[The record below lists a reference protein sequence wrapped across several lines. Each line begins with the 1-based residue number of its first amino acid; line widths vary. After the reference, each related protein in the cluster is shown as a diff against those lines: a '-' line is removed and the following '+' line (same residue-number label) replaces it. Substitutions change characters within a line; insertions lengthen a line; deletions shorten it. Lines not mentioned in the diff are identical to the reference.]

1 MTDNKSFEGLDLSD
15 IGISIDNFVA
25 TVEIQRPPN
34 NFFDTGLIN
43 DLANIISQMDQSD
56 EVRAVVLCSEG
67 KHFCAGNDFSNAAR
81 NTEKRTGTQALGT
94 PYTRRQFACL
104 RQKLRLWQ
112 QSRARQLEAD
122 LGLRLCQ
129 TFGSYARK
137 LGLQRIS

>member
-1 MTDNKSFEGLDLSD
+1 MADNKSFEGLDLSD

-67 KHFCAGNDFSNAAR
+67 KHFCAGNDFSNA
-81 NTEKRTGTQALGT
+81 E
-94 PYTRRQFACL
+94 
-104 RQKLRLWQ
+104 
-112 QSRARQLEAD
+112 
-122 LGLRLCQ
+122 
-129 TFGSYARK
+129 
-137 LGLQRIS
+137 IH

>member
-81 NTEKRTGTQALGT
+81 NTEK
-94 PYTRRQFACL
+94 
-104 RQKLRLWQ
+104 
-112 QSRARQLEAD
+112 AD
-122 LGLRLCQ
+122 RDLSL
-129 TFGSYARK
+129 
-137 LGLQRIS
+137 IHI

>member
-81 NTEKRTGTQALGT
+81 NTEKADRDPGTGNPLYAAAVRLFETKT
-94 PYTRRQFACL
+94 PIVAAVQGAAVGGGFGLAVMPCLLYTSDA
-104 RQKLRLWQ
+104 
-112 QSRARQLEAD
+112 AD
-122 LGLRLCQ
+122 E
-129 TFGSYARK
+129 
-137 LGLQRIS
+137 